1 MGTDKIVIQI
11 ILILGL
17 AGPAVILLLPS
28 KGARSLAIRRL
39 TLLLVLVVGIF
50 AIMFPSLAD
59 SVAALVGV
67 GRGADLLLY
76 GLIIVFIG
84 YTLSTSAHLRRVDRQ
99 ISALTRE
106 LAIAEA
112 APPEPRSEGVRER

>member
-11 ILILGL
+11 ILIIGL
-17 AGPAVILLLPS
+17 AVPAVILLLPS

-39 TLLLVLVVGIF
+39 TLLLVLVVGII